1 MVEKAWGRGGAARA
15 RRVEAERRK
24 VEDCREAV
32 IVAREANEIQKLGW
46 V

>member
-1 MVEKAWGRGGAARA
+1 MGEGRGGKSTEGRSGK
-15 RRVEAERRK
+15 EE